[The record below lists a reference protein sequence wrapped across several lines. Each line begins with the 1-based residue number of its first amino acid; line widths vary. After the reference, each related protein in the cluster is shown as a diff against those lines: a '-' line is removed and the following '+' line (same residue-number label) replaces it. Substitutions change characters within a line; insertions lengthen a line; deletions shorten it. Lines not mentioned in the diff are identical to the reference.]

1 MRPGE
6 HLIAALELTAHPEG
20 GWYRRT
26 WVAPSGEDERPAGSA
41 ILYLLLAHERSA
53 PHRIDATELWHF
65 YAGDP
70 LELRC
75 ESADGRADVHVMGP
89 GVDRGQ
95 EPQVV
100 VPPGTWQSARPLGA
114 YALMGATV
122 CPAFTFKG
130 FELRAD
136 PPGAE

>member
-1 MRPGE
+1 VRPGE
-6 HLIAALELTAHPEG
+6 PLITALDLSPHPEG

-26 WVAPSGEDERPAGSA
+26 WVAPSAPEERPAGSA
-41 ILYLLLAHERSA
+41 IFYLLLEHERSA

-75 ESADGRADVHVMGP
+75 EWPDGRVEIHVMGS
-89 GVDRGQ
+89 GVLDGH
-95 EPQVV
+95 ESQVV
-100 VPPGTWQSARPLGA
+100 VPPGIWQSARPLGR

-122 CPAFTFKG
+122 CPAFTFEG
-130 FELRAD
+130 FELRAER
-136 PPGAE
+136 PQTP